1 MTGKELIEFYESLP
15 YMFIYFEM
23 TKDGIKINRIV
34 KNKLAIKEIND
45 KIYRLTYFDKVI
57 IPEYIC
63 KETEDIPKKYLLFL
77 NDFYAK
83 ELGNMHDKIDELI
96 NPF

>member
-23 TKDGIKINRIV
+23 TKDGIKIDGIL
-34 KNKLAIKEIND
+34 KNKLAIKEVDN

-57 IPEYIC
+57 VPEYIC
-63 KETEDIPKKYLLFL
+63 KDIEDIPKKYLLFL

-83 ELGNMHDKIDELI
+83 ELGNMHDKIDFYK